1 MTRIDKRKARK
12 MWKKGEEGFWIVACN
27 LRPEYGMRY
36 RKEWNNQFGG
46 DFDKMVNNFTY
57 ENKGKELETFKFA
70 KHNNACGCC
79 VSCT

>member
-12 MWKKGEEGFWIVACN
+12 MWKKGEEGFLIVACN

-36 RKEWNNQFGG
+36 RKGWNNQFGG

-57 ENKGKELETFKFA
+57 YNCVNSETGRYPAFY
-70 KHNNACGCC
+70 
-79 VSCT
+79 VED